1 MSYKVKESF
10 LTLQGE
16 GAQAGRLSVFVRFSG
31 CNNWSG
37 REQDRLSGPA
47 DCARWCDTDF
57 VGTDGDGGGS
67 YSQQALI
74 DRILA
79 LWPARAN
86 SSSSGPYVVFTGGEP
101 ALQLDQAL
109 VDGLHAAGALVA
121 IETNGS
127 LPLPRALDWVC
138 VSPKR
143 LMNGQPQPLI
153 VTSGDELKL
162 VMPQTGFDIAA
173 LESLDFAHFFIQPLD
188 HKAMGQPPLGS
199 TPLDW
204 CVDWIGQHPRWRLSL
219 QTHKMIGIR

>member
-37 REQDRLSGPA
+37 REPDRQSGPA

-74 DRILA
+74 DRILD
-79 LWPARAN
+79 LWPKRPD
-86 SSSSGPYVVFTGGEP
+86 SSTSRPYVVFTGGEP

-109 VDGLHAAGALVA
+109 VDGLHAVGALVA

-127 LPLPRALDWVC
+127 LPLPRTLDWVC

-143 LMNGQPQPLI
+143 LMNGQPQPLV
-153 VTSGDELKL
+153 VTKGDELKL

-188 HKAMGQPPLGS
+188 QKAMGQPLVS

-204 CVDWIGQHPRWRLSL
+204 CMDWIGQHPRWRLSL

>member
-1 MSYKVKESF
+1 MAYKVKESF

-37 REQDRLSGPA
+37 REPDRQSGPA

-74 DRILA
+74 DRILD
-79 LWPARAN
+79 LWPTKPD
-86 SSSSGPYVVFTGGEP
+86 SSTSRPYVVFTGGEP

-109 VDGLHAAGALVA
+109 VDGLHAVGALVA

-127 LPLPRALDWVC
+127 LPLPRTLDWVC

-143 LMNGQPQPLI
+143 LMNGQPQPLV
-153 VTSGDELKL
+153 VTKGDELKL

-188 HKAMGQPPLGS
+188 QKAMGQPLVS

-204 CVDWIGQHPRWRLSL
+204 CMDWIGQHPRWRLSL